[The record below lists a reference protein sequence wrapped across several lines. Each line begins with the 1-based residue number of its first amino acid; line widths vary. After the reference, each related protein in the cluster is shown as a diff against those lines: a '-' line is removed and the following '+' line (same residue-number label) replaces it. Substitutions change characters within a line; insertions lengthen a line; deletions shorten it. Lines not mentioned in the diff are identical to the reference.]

1 LEPERWSQ
9 VNELVGRAL
18 ERPADERAAFLA
30 ACEDPAV
37 RREAESLL
45 SLSTDA
51 LAHLERPPLPLLGAA
66 PEIGAGGTIGA
77 YRVVRELGRGG
88 MGIVYLAERADG
100 AFDRRV
106 AVKVLKRG
114 LDTAEIVR
122 RFRTERQILAN
133 LRHPG
138 IAELYEGGTTEDGRP
153 YFVMELVE
161 GDGLLS
167 FCDDRRLGVAERLGL
182 FLEVADAVQL
192 AHRNLVV
199 HRDLKPANILVTADG
214 QPKLLDF
221 GIAKLLGPASGEG
234 VLQTALGTRPLTPAY
249 ASPEQVR
256 GEPVT
261 TATDVYALGVLLY
274 ELLTGRR
281 PYALGPEIDVSNPEA
296 LAAVIC
302 ESEPLR
308 PSLAVT
314 RGGGSPIARI
324 PEAAKRLRRRL
335 AGDLDNIVL
344 KAMEKDPRRR
354 YSSVEQLAEDVER
367 HLAGLPVRAR
377 RPTLAYRVGKLLRRR
392 GKELAVAAVAV
403 AVLTGVLVDRE
414 LQQRQTRRALTRA
427 ERVSGFLV
435 ELFEVADPSE
445 ARGKSITAR
454 EMLDRGAERIR
465 AELDDEPEVQAA
477 LMSTIGTVYHGLGLF
492 DEAEPLL
499 REAVAR
505 RRAAGEGRD
514 LRESLY
520 QLAFLRYDQG
530 ELDEAEALYREILGP
545 ASDGGGDGDSVGAA
559 AGDPL
564 TPKVL
569 NNLGLILHA
578 RGDYEGAEA
587 LYRRALR
594 LNRALY
600 GDLHPDVA
608 VALGNLG
615 AVLHWQGDDAAAE
628 AMDRE
633 SLRIARE
640 LLGPRHPT
648 VAMRLN
654 SLGMLEAGRGDLEA
668 AEKDLREA
676 LAVNRSL
683 HGEDHP
689 DIALVLGNLCGV
701 LHAGGH
707 LDEAEA
713 LCGQALEMTRRLLGE
728 QPRTAAQMLTL
739 GSVMIDQGRADD
751 AEPLLRR
758 ALAMDRAT
766 LPPGHWRI
774 ADAESV
780 LGACLTELG
789 RYREAEELLLGSYP
803 VLRSETPA
811 GSRHVRAA
819 RSRLLALYRAWGKP
833 GEAARFAGRDS
844 TP

>member
-1 LEPERWSQ
+1 MEPERWSQ
-9 VNELVGRAL
+9 VNELLGRAL

-30 ACEDPAV
+30 ACEDAAV

-45 SLSTDA
+45 GLSTDA
-51 LAHLERPPLPLLGAA
+51 VSHLERPPLPLLGAA
-66 PEIGAGGTIGA
+66 PEIGADRTIGA
-77 YRVVRELGRGG
+77 YRLVRELGRGG

-138 IAELYEGGTTEDGRP
+138 IAELYEGGSTEDGRP
-153 YFVMELVE
+153 YFVLELVE
-161 GDGLLS
+161 GDALLTD
-167 FCDDRRLGVAERLGL
+167 CEDRRLGIGERLAL
-182 FLEVADAVQL
+182 FLKVADAVQL

-199 HRDLKPANILVTADG
+199 HRDLKPANILVTKDG

-221 GIAKLLGPASGEG
+221 GIAKLLGPANGEAI
-234 VLQTALGTRPLTPAY
+234 LQTALGTRPLTPAY
-249 ASPEQVR
+249 ASPEQIR

-281 PYALGPEIDVSNPEA
+281 PYALDPEIDVSTPEA

-302 ESEPLR
+302 ESEPVR
-308 PSLAVT
+308 PSVAVT
-314 RGGGSPIARI
+314 RDSGSSMARS
-324 PEAAKRLRRRL
+324 PEAARRLRRRL

-367 HLAGLPVRAR
+367 HRAGLPVRAR
-377 RPTLAYRVGKLLRRR
+377 RPTLAYRAGKLLRRR
-392 GKELAVAAVAV
+392 GRELAVATVAV
-403 AVLTGVLVDRE
+403 AVLGGVLVDRE
-414 LQQRQTRRALTRA
+414 IQQRQTRRALTRA
-427 ERVSGFLV
+427 ERVSRFLV

-445 ARGKSITAR
+445 ARGRSITAR
-454 EMLDRGAERIR
+454 EVLDRGAERIR
-465 AELDDEPEVQAA
+465 TELDDEPEVQAA
-477 LMSTIGTVYHGLGLF
+477 LMNTIGTVYHGLGLF

-499 REAVAR
+499 RDAVAR
-505 RRAAGEGRD
+505 RRASGDRRD
-514 LRESLY
+514 LRQSLY
-520 QLAFLRYDQG
+520 ELAYLLYDQG
-530 ELDEAEALYREILGP
+530 KLDESEALYREVL
-545 ASDGGGDGDSVGAA
+545 GAA
-559 AGDPL
+559 AEREPDGSSAGAEPRDPL
-564 TPKVL
+564 TPKAL

-578 RGDYEGAEA
+578 RGDYDGAEA
-587 LYRRALR
+587 LYRRALN

-600 GDLHPDVA
+600 GELHPDVA
-608 VALGNLG
+608 VGLGNLG
-615 AVLHWQGDDAAAE
+615 AVLHWQGDDTAAE

-633 SLRIARE
+633 SLRIARK
-640 LLGPRHPT
+640 LLGPRHPS

-654 SLGMLEAGRGDLEA
+654 SLGMLEAARGDLET

-676 LAVNRSL
+676 LAINRSL

-701 LHAGGH
+701 LHAGGR
-707 LDEAEA
+707 LADAEA
-713 LCGQALEMTRRLLGE
+713 LCSKALEMSRRLLGE
-728 QPRTAAQMLTL
+728 QPRVAAQMITL
-739 GSVMIDQGRADD
+739 GSVMIDQGRADE

-758 ALAMDRAT
+758 ALAMDRST
-766 LPPGHWRI
+766 LPQGHWRI

-780 LGACLTELG
+780 LGACLTDLG
-789 RYREAEELLLGSYP
+789 RYREAEEMLLTSYP
-803 VLRSETPA
+803 VLRSDTPA
-811 GSRHVRAA
+811 GSRYGRDA
-819 RSRLLALYRAWGKP
+819 RSRLRALYRAWGKP
-833 GEAARFAGRDS
+833 NAAAGFADRA
-844 TP
+844 PAP